1 MRLGWFPAVIWLA
14 ACTTSLAAPPPD
26 AAETPP
32 PSAARL
38 VREATLRTSVA
49 LETVRSLVDE
59 ASPRLSGSPGFTAA
73 IGWAERAMQAAG
85 LDRVHTEPVLV
96 PHWERGDERG
106 EILAPFPH
114 RVGIAALGA
123 SIGTPAAGLAAEVTE
138 AESLDGLARLAAAAV
153 TGKIVFFN
161 TVMERTRDGAGYG
174 KAVVV
179 RGKGAVEAARL
190 GAVGVIIRSIGTDQN
205 RAPHT
210 GAMRYDPKVRQI
222 PAAALS
228 IPDAD
233 LLHRLLARKK
243 PVRFQMSL
251 GARTFPDAEG
261 ANVVGEVTG
270 RGTKEETDQIVLVGA
285 HLDSWDLGQ
294 GALDDGAGCA
304 VVLEAA
310 RQIAR
315 LATRP
320 RRTVRVVFFANEEN
334 GLAGAL
340 AYAKAHA
347 AEIDA
352 HILALESDFGAGRVY
367 ETRFLGGPDRRAQF
381 LAVADAVKPL
391 GIAVSDGMAEGGADL
406 TPLQALGVPILDLRQ
421 DGSRYFDFHHTANDT
436 VERLDEADLTQV
448 AAAYAA
454 AAYAAADAPGDFGRV
469 PPPERER
476 HRM

>member
-1 MRLGWFPAVIWLA
+1 MRVGWSWFPALLWFAAGTGDLA
-14 ACTTSLAAPPPD
+14 SPPLEAAEAPPSP
-26 AAETPP
+26 E
-32 PSAARL
+32 RV

-59 ASPRLSGSPGFTAA
+59 ASPRLSGSAGFTAA
-73 IGWAERAMQAAG
+73 IGWAVRAMQAAG

-114 RVGIAALGA
+114 RVAIAALGG
-123 SIGTPAAGLAAEVTE
+123 SIGTPPAGLAAEVIE
-138 AESLDGLARLAAAAV
+138 AESLDALARLAPAAV
-153 TGKIVFFN
+153 TGKIVFFH

-174 KAVVV
+174 EAVAV
-179 RGKGAVEAARL
+179 RGKGAIEAAKL
-190 GAVGVIIRSIGTDQN
+190 GAVGAIIRSIGSDQN

-210 GAMRYDPKVRQI
+210 GAMHYDPKVRQI

-228 IPDAD
+228 IPDAE
-233 LLHRLLARKK
+233 LLHRLLARGKS
-243 PVRFQMSL
+243 VRFQMSL
-251 GARTFPDAEG
+251 GARTLPDVEG
-261 ANVVGEVTG
+261 ANVVGEVAG
-270 RGTKEETDQIVLVGA
+270 RGSKDEVDQIVMLGA

-320 RRTVRVVFFANEEN
+320 KRTVRVVLFANEEN
-334 GLAGAL
+334 GLAGAR

-347 AEIDA
+347 TEVGA
-352 HILALESDFGAGRVY
+352 HILALESDFGGGRVY
-367 ETRFLGGPDRRAQF
+367 ETRFLGGPDRRAHF

-391 GIAVSDGMAEGGADL
+391 GIAASGGPAEVGADL
-406 TPLQALGVPILDLRQ
+406 TPLQAVGVPILDLRQ

-436 VERLDEADLTQV
+436 VEHLDGADLTQV

-454 AAYAAADAPGDFGRV
+454 AAYAAADTPGDFGRV
-469 PPPERER
+469 PPQEREK
-476 HRM
+476 HR